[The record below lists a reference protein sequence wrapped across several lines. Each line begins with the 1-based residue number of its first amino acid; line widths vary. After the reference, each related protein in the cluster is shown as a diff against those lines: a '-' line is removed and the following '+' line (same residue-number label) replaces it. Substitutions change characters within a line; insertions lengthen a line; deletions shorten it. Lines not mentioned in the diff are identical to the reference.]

1 MKRAIFLLTIL
12 IIAISA
18 CEDPFINQ
26 PFIAQSNEDI
36 ELSNASFL
44 KKYSEKYS
52 LWIELLKYAD
62 MFNALNDASTIST
75 VFAPDNEAM
84 LDFMEWKGV
93 DSIKDLDKT
102 YARYV
107 AQVHILNFNLTESN
121 FISYVETGTIPV
133 ITVFGT
139 FLNTSY
145 GFIDKSADDSELAN
159 ARVQDSLSI
168 YLNNQAKIK
177 SLARTTANGQV
188 YTLGGVIRPLAETIP
203 DMLRQNKEY
212 SIFVDAIVKTAF
224 DDDISVYSDT
234 VYNLDGSYSVND
246 IKFTCF
252 AVPDNIYKSSGIN
265 NVDELISKLGASGNF
280 TDTQNALNQYV
291 RYHFIGKSYTKS
303 ELFNFQEAGQ
313 ISIFDTKLTNQV
325 ITAQIQNESGIIN
338 KVARITKS
346 GIEARNG
353 LIHKIDHIMPVYE
366 PAPVIVRWDFNNYP
380 DIESFINS
388 YGASKNIG
396 ELFSN
401 ALSNKEYQVD
411 LSLDQREGNNG
422 TISSFIYQANS
433 AKTNT
438 ATWRRIGFFKCSY
451 LSSTEKNINKY
462 NAYMDNL
469 MVINLGYAGWV
480 QFKTPTIIKGKY
492 KVTFYYAG
500 AAGLKSFY
508 PSGSLTKFNLDD
520 YQKSIYV
527 WKGLPAK
534 FTEEA
539 KKTNANASGI
549 AADVLW
555 DKMEFS
561 NSESHTLKVTLMDIL
576 AKTNGS
582 YRQMWDYIEFVPI
595 AD

>member
-1 MKRAIFLLTIL
+1 MKRAIFILPIL
-12 IIAISA
+12 IFAISA

-44 KKYSEKYS
+44 KKYSDKYS
-52 LWIELLKYAD
+52 LWIELLKHAD
-62 MFNALNDASTIST
+62 MFNALNDASTTST

-93 DSIKDLDKT
+93 DSIKELDKT

-107 AQVHILNFNLTESN
+107 AQVHILNFNLTESS

-145 GFIDKSADDSELAN
+145 GFIDKGADDSELGN
-159 ARVQDSLSI
+159 AKTQDSLSI
-168 YLNNQAKIK
+168 YLNNQAKVK
-177 SLARTTANGQV
+177 ALARTTANGQV

-203 DMLRQNKEY
+203 DILRQNKEY
-212 SIFVDAIVKTAF
+212 TIFVDAIVKTEF
-224 DDDISVYSDT
+224 EDDISVYSDT

-246 IKFTCF
+246 IRFTCF
-252 AVPDNIYKSSGIN
+252 AVPDKIYKSSGIN
-265 NVDELISKLGASGNF
+265 NADELISKLGASNNF
-280 TDTQNALNQYV
+280 TDPQNALNKYV
-291 RYHFIGKSYTKS
+291 RYHFMGKSYTKG

-325 ITAQIQNESGIIN
+325 ITVQIQNESGIIN
-338 KVARITKS
+338 NVARITKS

-366 PAPVIVRWDFNNYP
+366 PAPVVVRWDFNNYP
-380 DIESFINS
+380 DIESFVNS

-401 ALSNKEYQVD
+401 ALSNKEYQID

-433 AKTNT
+433 AKTNP

-451 LSSTEKNINKY
+451 LSSTEKTINKY

-469 MVINLGYAGWV
+469 MIINLGYAGWV

-508 PSGSLTKFNLDD
+508 PGGSLTKFNLDD